1 MNPNES
7 NALHILHVL
16 SAIILLAFT
25 FFAFAAPESSRKK
38 VMIWTGVAN
47 LVILLTGLRMWQG
60 LYAFSGGWVIVKI
73 VAWLGLAAIAGMAFR
88 KREKA
93 GGLMWASLAL
103 AAVAVVMVYA
113 RPF

>member
-1 MNPNES
+1 
-7 NALHILHVL
+7 
-16 SAIILLAFT
+16 
-25 FFAFAAPESSRKK
+25 
-38 VMIWTGVAN
+38 MIWTGVAN